1 MKRII
6 IILWAMTLAVST
18 FAQGVLKDS
27 IQGDPHIEGLFEYA
41 KSLGFHISENY
52 HFHRLP
58 NKFEKDCLLHVQLYD
73 ISEAAPTGN
82 AEEDRKNKEE
92 DERYRGSNKANL
104 LLIDSIRN
112 TFMALA
118 PHASEIYMKEFHLE
132 NQDTMLYAMRSG
144 VPADPRWRKSL
155 HDTFRYT
162 STGSHRAILDVPEQL
177 LFEYAPNM
185 FYQKDK
191 EAGDRISVSQSG
203 SLSFLVRKESHNPNP
218 PEFVDKKVMGK
229 MLGKVLNRKGVTKHQ
244 LYVRKDESYTV
255 SRDKDSWDI
264 GMVMQGEKWSSTTKA
279 MVYTIKD
286 KDLAN
291 EVMHGLHDVVAQ
303 YINEHPN
310 TICDRYDMKYDNYDI
325 FVSQSELKNEYKD
338 KYLVLSRYD
347 SKEKVQRFLIIE
359 AHMSRFGTEYMPSGW
374 AHLKSWVNG
383 EKKYYK
389 GKE

>member
-144 VPADPRWRKSL
+144 VPADVTRFDTPQRVHVAPSL
-155 HDTFRYT
+155 MC
-162 STGSHRAILDVPEQL
+162 Q
-177 LFEYAPNM
+177 NN
-185 FYQKDK
+185 
-191 EAGDRISVSQSG
+191 
-203 SLSFLVRKESHNPNP
+203 SFLN
-218 PEFVDKKVMGK
+218 
-229 MLGKVLNRKGVTKHQ
+229 MLRICFTKRIRR
-244 LYVRKDESYTV
+244 L
-255 SRDKDSWDI
+255 DI
-264 GMVMQGEKWSSTTKA
+264 E
-279 MVYTIKD
+279 
-286 KDLAN
+286 
-291 EVMHGLHDVVAQ
+291 
-303 YINEHPN
+303 
-310 TICDRYDMKYDNYDI
+310 
-325 FVSQSELKNEYKD
+325 
-338 KYLVLSRYD
+338 
-347 SKEKVQRFLIIE
+347 
-359 AHMSRFGTEYMPSGW
+359 
-374 AHLKSWVNG
+374 
-383 EKKYYK
+383 
-389 GKE
+389 

>member
-18 FAQGVLKDS
+18 FAQGALKDS

-41 KSLGFHISENY
+41 QSLGFHISENY

-191 EAGDRISVSQSG
+191 EAGYRISVSQSG

-374 AHLKSWVNG
+374 PHLKSWVNG